1 MNKRNE
7 MKDRKSSFLLFF
19 FFDLR
24 KNLAELMKRIFVMWS
39 FTQNGLN
46 LLFMLVMDFIWNCWK
61 IPTKKMVISLF
72 KSVLWK
78 IVF

>member
-24 KNLAELMKRIFVMWS
+24 KNLAELMKRIGIAS
-39 FTQNGLN
+39 
-46 LLFMLVMDFIWNCWK
+46 K
-61 IPTKKMVISLF
+61 
-72 KSVLWK
+72 
-78 IVF
+78 VFLD